1 MSQASRTAHSM
12 AIFRALE
19 SAAPAD
25 CRLFTD
31 QFAPLFL
38 DRSTRVAAWLA
49 RRCPALRARLVR
61 FIDRRWP
68 GGRSSG
74 VARTALVDRTLERA
88 LREGVAQVVILGAG
102 YDSRAYRISGIEKA
116 RVFEVD
122 RRETQQLKRRRII
135 RHLKSIPPNVVFV
148 EIDFLR
154 QTLAEVLTAHGFD
167 PCRQTFFIWEGV
179 TNYLDAGSVDATLRF
194 VGSSAPGSEIAFTYV
209 HRCLLDG
216 SGSFSLS
223 PNVARLLRR
232 AGEPWT
238 FGFYPAELSSYLD
251 ARGIDLMQDLG
262 AIEYGALCM
271 GATADEMRGYEF
283 YHVATA
289 RVRDKENADCQK

>member
-1 MSQASRTAHSM
+1 VSQASRTAHSM
-12 AIFRALE
+12 AVFRALE

-25 CRLFTD
+25 LRLFSD

-49 RRCPALRARLVR
+49 RRSPTWRARLVR

-68 GGRSSG
+68 GGRTSA
-74 VARTALVDRTLERA
+74 VARTALIDRRLERA
-88 LREGVAQVVILGAG
+88 LRHGVAQVAILGAG
-102 YDSRAYRISGIEKA
+102 YDSRAYRISGIEKT

-122 RRETQQLKRRRII
+122 RRETQQVKRDRII
-135 RHLKSIPPNVVFV
+135 RHLRSVPPNVVFV

-154 QTLAEVLTAHGFD
+154 QTLAEVLAARGF
-167 PCRQTFFIWEGV
+167 CSGRRTFFVWEGV

-209 HRCLLDG
+209 HRGLLDG

-238 FGFYPAELSSYLD
+238 FGFYPSELSSYLD
-251 ARGIDLMQDLG
+251 ARGMDLMQDLG
-262 AIEYGALCM
+262 AIEYGALFM
-271 GATADEMRGYEF
+271 GASPDEMRGYEF
-283 YHVATA
+283 YHVAIA
-289 RVRDKENADCQK
+289 RVRDRENVDCQK